1 MTLDLH
7 TQGFLDALAR
17 IDARKEREKNMELEA
32 LKAKQLDLADQ
43 LDNSDTKQFMA
54 IAAQLFEVGQAI
66 CARRLQQESTDNANL

>member
-7 TQGFLDALAR
+7 TQGFLDALGR

-32 LKAKQLDLADQ
+32 LKVKQLELADQ
-43 LDNSDTKQFMA
+43 LDNSNTKEFMA

>member
-1 MTLDLH
+1 L
-7 TQGFLDALAR
+7 GR

-32 LKAKQLDLADQ
+32 LKVKQLELADQ
-43 LDNSDTKQFMA
+43 LDNSNTKEFMA